1 MLMAV
6 GNVALVAIGAV
17 VVVVPVETLGS
28 GYTCL
33 GGVQECS
40 YLVGGALPP
49 NIDAVVGR
57 SAGGYRAFE
66 EQVARTVPKTCRSP
80 LRRVV
85 YI

>member
-6 GNVALVAIGAV
+6 GNIALAAIGAV
-17 VVVVPVETLGS
+17 VIVVPVETLGG

-33 GGVQECS
+33 AGIRECS

-57 SAGGYRAFE
+57 SAGGY
-66 EQVARTVPKTCRSP
+66 
-80 LRRVV
+80 
-85 YI
+85 